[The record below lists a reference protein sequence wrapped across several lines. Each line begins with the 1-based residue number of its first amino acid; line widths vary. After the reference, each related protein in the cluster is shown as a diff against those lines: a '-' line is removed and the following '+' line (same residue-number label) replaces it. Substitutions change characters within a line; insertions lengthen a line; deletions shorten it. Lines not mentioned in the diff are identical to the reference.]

1 MALGYIEVDNF
12 YQELLCVST
21 VNIPEFLQDIIWI
34 NDDFMLDENIP
45 FDFEAF
51 ELIDSKVNYLNPKH
65 FSGITAGI
73 CFKSI
78 DLEKSKHTNIYS
90 SS

>member
-1 MALGYIEVDNF
+1 M
-12 YQELLCVST
+12 ST

-51 ELIDSKVNYLNPKH
+51 ELIDRKVNYLNPKH
-65 FSGITAGI
+65 FSVSQLVYA
-73 CFKSI
+73 
-78 DLEKSKHTNIYS
+78 LNQ
-90 SS
+90 